1 MSKKRKRPPIKP
13 GSFKKLLK
21 FIWKY
26 NKVSYFLVFLTIFI
40 SSGIFIYAQSFLGNV
55 VFEKYLVPY
64 FITGHF
70 DNTGFTNSMLILGGM
85 FLISIACSLISSQI
99 AVVVTHRT
107 IKKLRDQL
115 YGHIQKLPLGY
126 FDTQLKGNITSI
138 FTNDIDALRD
148 MLSQSI
154 PQIFNAI
161 FSILFSLVM
170 MIYYSWFL
178 TILVLLMVVILMF
191 LAQILGKKS
200 IKYFSARQSSLGTAN
215 GYLTEMIEG
224 IKIVKVFNYEKKSV
238 ENLKVK
244 NDKLYENDYK
254 SKFWVNI
261 IMPVLMNMG
270 NVNFALM
277 AVIGGT
283 LFYYQN
289 QWGTTWMN
297 INIGTLITFLQYSR
311 SFIAPIGQ
319 VSQQLNSIS
328 LAIAGFSRVVDVLER
343 IPEES
348 NGNVKL
354 LTKEQLIQNDS
365 SFANSNTNL
374 YDFYWKVIDKVT
386 QQINYIP
393 ALGAVKFENVS
404 FSYSPEKKIIDN
416 FNLDVKPGQKV
427 ALVGSTGAG
436 KTTIANLL
444 SRFYETTEG
453 HIYLD
458 GIDIK
463 DINKDDLRK
472 SMGLVLQD
480 TSLFSKSV
488 NENISYG
495 LDHCEDNVIVSA
507 ATVANANDFITM
519 LHDGYNTILENSAEG
534 LSQGQKQLLS
544 IARTSALNPV
554 MLILDEA
561 TSTIDTQTEK
571 LIQQALDNLMHQR
584 TSFVIAHRL
593 S

>member
-1 MSKKRKRPPIKP
+1 
-13 GSFKKLLK
+13 
-21 FIWKY
+21 
-26 NKVSYFLVFLTIFI
+26 
-40 SSGIFIYAQSFLGNV
+40 
-55 VFEKYLVPY
+55 
-64 FITGHF
+64 
-70 DNTGFTNSMLILGGM
+70 
-85 FLISIACSLISSQI
+85 
-99 AVVVTHRT
+99 
-107 IKKLRDQL
+107 
-115 YGHIQKLPLGY
+115 
-126 FDTQLKGNITSI
+126 
-138 FTNDIDALRD
+138 
-148 MLSQSI
+148 
-154 PQIFNAI
+154 
-161 FSILFSLVM
+161 
-170 MIYYSWFL
+170 FL

-444 SRFYETTEG
+444 SRFYETT
-453 HIYLD
+453 D
-458 GIDIK
+458 
-463 DINKDDLRK
+463 R
-472 SMGLVLQD
+472 
-480 TSLFSKSV
+480 
-488 NENISYG
+488 
-495 LDHCEDNVIVSA
+495 
-507 ATVANANDFITM
+507 
-519 LHDGYNTILENSAEG
+519 
-534 LSQGQKQLLS
+534 
-544 IARTSALNPV
+544 
-554 MLILDEA
+554 
-561 TSTIDTQTEK
+561 
-571 LIQQALDNLMHQR
+571 
-584 TSFVIAHRL
+584 
-593 S
+593 